1 MNASIVVPA
10 FNCAPELAECLAA
23 LEVGRADR
31 EILVVDDA
39 STDETG
45 EVARRS
51 GARCLRLDRNRG
63 PAAARN
69 RGARASRGE
78 VLVFVDADVVPA
90 PGATDRLVGLLAE
103 RPEVAAAFGSYDA
116 NPRAGGVVSRYRNLL
131 HHFVHQRGNPEAE
144 TFWAG
149 CGAIRRTAF
158 EAVGGFDEQRFPQS
172 SIEDIELG
180 YRLRRAGH
188 RIVLDPTIQAT
199 HLKRWTLA
207 SVVWTDVTRRAIPWA
222 RLIMEEGRSLDHLN
236 LEWSQRAAAIF
247 AVLACVCFVLGALRP
262 VFLLGAVA
270 ALAAVIALNRGLFA
284 LFARRFGIAFAAACV
299 PLHVLYYLYSG
310 LAYALVR
317 MERRSG

>member
-1 MNASIVVPA
+1 MYASIVVPA
-10 FNCAPELAECLAA
+10 FNCAAELGECLAA
-23 LEVGRADR
+23 LDVARADR
-31 EILVVDDA
+31 EVLVVDDA
-39 STDETG
+39 STDETS

-51 GARCLRLDRNRG
+51 GARILRFDRNRG

-69 RGARASRGE
+69 HGARASGGE

-90 PGATDRLVGLLAE
+90 PGAADRLVRLLEE
-103 RPEVAAAFGSYDA
+103 RPEIAAVFGSYDA

-158 EAVGGFDEQRFPQS
+158 EAVGGFDERRFPRS
-172 SIEDIELG
+172 SIEDIDLG

-222 RLIMEEGRSLDHLN
+222 RLVMEEGRSLDHLN
-236 LEWSQRAAAIF
+236 LEWSQRAAAFF
-247 AVLACVCFVLGALRP
+247 AALAALCLALAAVRP
-262 VFLLGAVA
+262 FFLLGVVA
-270 ALAAVIALNRGLFA
+270 AVAAVIALNRGLFA

-299 PLHVLYYLYSG
+299 PLHMLYYLYSG